1 MSGAVHK
8 SSLLLVKSLWSI
20 ELKKVTTKEFL
31 RLKVNQCFHDKA
43 TTASEKGCFSSEL
56 QLGMKGRHMQT
67 MK

>member
-20 ELKKVTTKEFL
+20 DLKKVTTKEFL

-43 TTASEKGCFSSEL
+43 TTASEEKKKKEKKSVTRYLKE
-56 QLGMKGRHMQT
+56 K
-67 MK
+67 